1 MQISRFTLLV
11 LSLFA
16 FTPAAHAI
24 EVAAKQAYVID
35 FDTGQVLYEKN
46 AHEKM
51 PTSSMSKVATIYMV
65 FDALKKGNLAI
76 DQSLPVSQLA
86 WSTQG
91 SKMFVPLG
99 ENIKVEDLIRGVII
113 QSGNDA
119 TIVLAEGIAG
129 SEGEFALRMT
139 EKMHQLG
146 LSESN
151 FVNAS
156 GWPDDNH
163 YSTARDLTLL
173 GKVMI
178 RDFPDYYK
186 YYAEKEFTYNNI
198 KQGNRNPLLYR
209 NMGVDGIK
217 TGHTEIAGYGL
228 MASGMRDG
236 RRVVMALNGMDSMQ
250 ARADE
255 SAKLME
261 WALMSFK
268 NMKLLEKG
276 KPLTDAPVVM
286 GTATSIPL
294 VSAQDLTVTV
304 PRMGTDTAVAIKA
317 VYNSPLIAP
326 IKAGDTIGKLVVS
339 VARMEPV
346 EVPLLAG
353 ADVAGQSFFKSLQTK
368 IELMIFGNQSGVK
381 SPTSLGTV
389 APAATPTPAPAQ

>member
-1 MQISRFTLLV
+1 MQISRFIPFFLFV
-11 LSLFA
+11 LMLA
-16 FTPAAHAI
+16 PAAHAV
-24 EVAAKQAYVID
+24 EVNAKQAYIID
-35 FDTGQVLYEKN
+35 YDTGQVLYEKN
-46 AHEKM
+46 AHERM

-65 FDALKKGNLAI
+65 FDALKKGNLVI

-91 SKMFVPLG
+91 SKMFVPIG
-99 ENIKVEDLIRGVII
+99 ENVKVEDLIRGVII

-139 EKMHQLG
+139 EKMRSLG
-146 LSESN
+146 MDETN

-173 GKVMI
+173 GRAMI
-178 RDFPDYYK
+178 HDFPDYYK
-186 YYAEKEFTYNNI
+186 YYSEKDYTYNNI

-217 TGHTEIAGYGL
+217 TGHTEAAGYGL
-228 MASGMRDG
+228 MASGVRDG
-236 RRVVMALNGMDSMQ
+236 RRVVMTLNGMESMQ

-255 SAKLME
+255 SAKMME

-276 KPLTDAPVVM
+276 KPLTEAPVVM
-286 GTATSIPL
+286 GLATSVPL
-294 VSAQDLTVTV
+294 IAPQDLTVTV
-304 PRMGTDTAVAIKA
+304 PRMGTENAVSIKA
-317 VYNSPLIAP
+317 VYNAPLVAP
-326 IKAGDTIGKLVVS
+326 IKAGDKVGKLVVS
-339 VARMEPV
+339 VSRMEPV
-346 EVPLLAG
+346 EMDLLAG
-353 ADVAGQSFFKSLQTK
+353 ADVAKQGLFKSLQTK

-389 APAATPTPAPAQ
+389 APAETPAQ